1 MKPKYKKLSE
11 RINMYRYILKVE
23 MDEILRMTDLDDD
36 ETERRQIPLRTCR
49 VVVNKA
55 TIPRSSNS

>member
-1 MKPKYKKLSE
+1 
-11 RINMYRYILKVE
+11 
-23 MDEILRMTDLDDD
+23 MTDLDDD
-36 ETERRQIPLRTCR
+36 ETERRQIPLRTSR